1 MRLKRALRDSK
12 TALVQEEA
20 WSPALR
26 TSRRLLGDRMVSG
39 LPEAGG
45 TSPMRRNLRS
55 SMSISVIAEGAG
67 DPGILFRDDM
77 SSART
82 HESKKVA

>member
-1 MRLKRALRDSK
+1 
-12 TALVQEEA
+12 
-20 WSPALR
+20 
-26 TSRRLLGDRMVSG
+26 
-39 LPEAGG
+39 
-45 TSPMRRNLRS
+45 MRRNL